1 MHAVVDA
8 ELTLRRGEVLGL
20 AGESGSGKSTLAY
33 AITRLLRPPGV
44 ITAGQARFGSSVNLL
59 TAGQR
64 QLRGLRWNEI
74 AVVLQSSMNALNPV
88 LSVGTQLSD
97 VLRAHRPEMTRAARR
112 ARSGELLE
120 MVGIPADRLDNFPH
134 ELSGGMRQRVM
145 IATALALD
153 PSVVI
158 LDEPTTALDV
168 VTQREILEELM
179 ALRDRLGFA
188 VLFISHDLSLLAEIA
203 DSIAVMYAGRLV
215 ERAARERDLPGAA
228 APVLPRPAQLVP
240 LAARAAAGDGRHPG
254 LPSRPA
260 QRAGRVHLPP
270 ALPLRLRPV
279 PPRPAA
285 AARPGR
291 GHPGRLLLAA
301 GRHRGGARAT
311 GPAGAL
317 GAVPDRRA
325 RADRR
330 PVMTVIPIDRAERSD
345 RAGRPVLE
353 ARGLTKHF
361 PVRRGARQAVVHAV
375 EDVTLTLPDGGITA
389 VVGESGSGKSTLAR
403 MLAQL
408 IKPTAG
414 AVLLDGEAAPARQ
427 RYARQVQLVLQD
439 PFSSLNPVHSV
450 RYHLARP
457 LQIHGVNGAGNGP
470 GNGQSLDSLVT
481 DLLTRVSLTPAE
493 QFAAKYP
500 HELSGGQRQRVA
512 IARALAVRPRVLLA
526 DEPVSM
532 LDVSIRLGVLNL
544 LAGLR
549 EREGLTILYVTHDI
563 ASARYLADV
572 IAVMYAGQVIESG
585 PAARVTDE
593 PAHPYTQLLLSAA
606 PDPDRTQPPSLA
618 GRGAPP
624 NLIRP
629 PSGCRFHPRCPHA
642 MQVCAQDRPPAA
654 EVALGHSSACWLHAQ
669 GLTPAQSRPLP
680 GADRNTGS
688 EPAGP
693 DAGAKPGPVP
703 GEEKR

>member
-1 MHAVVDA
+1 
-8 ELTLRRGEVLGL
+8 
-20 AGESGSGKSTLAY
+20 
-33 AITRLLRPPGV
+33 
-44 ITAGQARFGSSVNLL
+44 
-59 TAGQR
+59 
-64 QLRGLRWNEI
+64 
-74 AVVLQSSMNALNPV
+74 
-88 LSVGTQLSD
+88 
-97 VLRAHRPEMTRAARR
+97 
-112 ARSGELLE
+112 
-120 MVGIPADRLDNFPH
+120 
-134 ELSGGMRQRVM
+134 
-145 IATALALD
+145 
-153 PSVVI
+153 
-158 LDEPTTALDV
+158 
-168 VTQREILEELM
+168 
-179 ALRDRLGFA
+179 
-188 VLFISHDLSLLAEIA
+188 
-203 DSIAVMYAGRLV
+203 
-215 ERAARERDLPGAA
+215 
-228 APVLPRPAQLVP
+228 
-240 LAARAAAGDGRHPG
+240 
-254 LPSRPA
+254 
-260 QRAGRVHLPP
+260 
-270 ALPLRLRPV
+270 
-279 PPRPAA
+279 
-285 AARPGR
+285 
-291 GHPGRLLLAA
+291 
-301 GRHRGGARAT
+301 
-311 GPAGAL
+311 
-317 GAVPDRRA
+317 
-325 RADRR
+325 
-330 PVMTVIPIDRAERSD
+330 MTVIPMDRAER
-345 RAGRPVLE
+345 AAPGQRPVLE

-361 PVRRGARQAVVHAV
+361 PVRRGGRQAVVHAV

-414 AVLLDGEAAPARQ
+414 AVLLDGEAAPARK

-457 LQIHGVNGAGNGP
+457 LQIHGLDGGN
-470 GNGQSLDSLVT
+470 LDSLVT

-512 IARALAVRPRVLLA
+512 IARALAVQPRILLA

-549 EREGLTILYVTHDI
+549 EHEGLTILYVTHDI

-642 MQVCAQDRPPAA
+642 MQVCVQDRPPVA
-654 EVALGHSSACWLHAQ
+654 EVALGHSSACWLHAK

-680 GADRNTGS
+680 GTDRNTGS

-693 DAGAKPGPVP
+693 DAGFKPGPGP